1 MSSSNALE
9 EILNYKKDIDKNKDV
24 SYLLIIIIY

>member
-1 MSSSNALE
+1 MSSSNELE